1 MKQLVVEKNN
11 PEPIL
16 WDTPIPKPGPGE
28 ILIKNHYSVVSTGTE
43 IATIESSNKSV
54 ADKLQDSSNIQK
66 GLELFEKEGVRAVW
80 NAVFPKNISPIQL
93 GYSSSGKVIEVGRD
107 VKNFHVG
114 DMVVSNGNHAEYVVV
129 NQKLC
134 SRIPQETSPKD
145 AAYTVLGSIALHG
158 LRLSETSLGS
168 RIVVVGLGIVGQL
181 VCRLAEAQGS
191 EVFGIDPDVAR
202 RKDNKNFFPS
212 IDDLPVDEVDSIII
226 TAASNSNEP
235 IEAATKIARNKS
247 KIVVVGDIP
256 LNISRNEFYYKELEL
271 VVSKS
276 YGPGRY
282 DKQYEVLGNDY
293 PIEYVR
299 WTENRNFEAFLK
311 LLSQGQISIQGLI
324 TNEIDFEESPEVYN
338 SFNSEEKPLS
348 VLIRYD
354 LKSEPKIQFEKNDIV
369 PENNQKIKVG
379 VIGAGNFASTTIIPL
394 LKELRKSCQVLGIA
408 SSGGLSSET
417 LAKNFKIKNKYSTED
432 EIFESDEINAVFVL
446 TQHFNHADLVIKAIN
461 AGKAVYVEKPL
472 AIDVDSITRIEEAM
486 YNAEDPKIFLG
497 FNRRFS
503 GASQFIKEKLNTYPA
518 NAINFRFSVPKLE
531 RDHWTNIKEI
541 GGGRIVGEAIHAI
554 DLGTY
559 FFESL
564 PQSISSHS
572 PINKDSG
579 EVYDNQ
585 VFININYTNGSHAA
599 IQYFSDT
606 NDNLSKERLEIHGN
620 DNSFIVEDFKLMRY
634 LIGPDDKSKVFS
646 DGKGHKQTIET
657 FFSYVN
663 NEIPNPYTWLEIKSV
678 SLAGIYA
685 QNYLNSGIQKSIF

>member
-134 SRIPQETSPKD
+134 SRIPEETSPKD

-191 EVFGIDPDVAR
+191 EVFGIDPDDTR

-432 EIFESDEINAVFVL
+432 EIFESDEIDAVFVL

-685 QNYLNSGIQKSIF
+685 QNYLNSGSQKSIF

>member
-134 SRIPQETSPKD
+134 SRIPEETSPKD

-432 EIFESDEINAVFVL
+432 EIFESDEIDAVFVL

-503 GASQFIKEKLNTYPA
+503 GASKFIKEKLNTYPA

>member
-134 SRIPQETSPKD
+134 SRIPEETSPKD

-202 RKDNKNFFPS
+202 RKGNKNFFPS

-432 EIFESDEINAVFVL
+432 EIFESDEIDAVFVL